1 MKKMKVKQIAEI
13 LNTINAEIIGESA
26 VVAEDL
32 SNIVDVGK
40 EVIGAVDIENYT
52 RSLIDRVGRVVF
64 WDRTYNSTAPNI
76 LKDSWEFDSIMEKI
90 RCELPDVEENPSWK
104 LTKGQSYD
112 PFIFNPPAV
121 KAKFFNSKT
130 TFEIPISFVEEQ
142 IKSAFT
148 SASEM
153 SRFFAMIENRV
164 IMKMTLCTDSMIMR
178 TINNLIAEK
187 FAANNNVINLLAGY
201 NTKMGTTL
209 TAAKALSDKE
219 FLRYACKQINL
230 YSDYLTRASML
241 FNDKGYVTFTPK
253 ENQKIV
259 MLSEF
264 DKSAEVY
271 LYSDTFHN
279 SFVKLDGYT
288 TVPYWQGSG
297 TDDNFDFDEISKI
310 SVKTASGTDIEKT
323 GIIGVIFDENA
334 CAVCNENPRTTSQ
347 YNAKGEFINYFHKWD
362 CSYIN
367 DTNEN
372 CIVFVVEDTTG
383 KP

>member
-1 MKKMKVKQIAEI
+1 MKVTQIADI
-13 LNTINAEIIGESA
+13 LNTINAETIGESA

-32 SNIVDVGK
+32 SNIVDIGK

-52 RSLIDRVGRVVF
+52 RSLIDRIGRVVF

-76 LKDSWEFDSIMEKI
+76 IKNRWEFGSIMEKI

-187 FAANNNVINLLAGY
+187 FVANNNVINLLADY

-230 YSDYLTRASML
+230 YSDYLTRASIL

-253 ENQKIV
+253 EKQKIV

-271 LYSDTFHN
+271 LYSDTYHN

-372 CIVFVVEDTTG
+372 CIVFVVEDTAG

>member
-1 MKKMKVKQIAEI
+1 MKVTQIAAI
-13 LNTINAEIIGESA
+13 LNTINAEVIGKSA

-52 RSLIDRVGRVVF
+52 RSLIDRIGRVVF

-76 LKDSWEFDSIMEKI
+76 LKDSWEFGSIMEKI

-112 PFIFNPPAV
+112 PFIFNPPTV

-130 TFEIPISFVEEQ
+130 TFEIPISFVEDQ

-187 FAANNNVINLLAGY
+187 FAANNNVINLLANY
-201 NTKMGTTL
+201 NTEKGTTL

-219 FLRYACKQINL
+219 FLRYACKQISL

-271 LYSDTFHN
+271 LYSDTYHN
-279 SFVKLDGYT
+279 NFVQLDGYT

-297 TDDNFDFDEISKI
+297 TGDNFDFDEISKI

-372 CIVFVVEDTTG
+372 CIVFVVEDTAG

>member
-1 MKKMKVKQIAEI
+1 MKVTQIADI
-13 LNTINAEIIGESA
+13 LNTINAETIGEST
-26 VVAEDL
+26 VVKEDL
-32 SNIVDVGK
+32 TNIVDVGR
-40 EVIGAVDIENYT
+40 EVLGVVDIENYT
-52 RSLIDRVGRVVF
+52 KSLIDHIGRVVF
-64 WDRTYNSTAPNI
+64 WDRTYISTAPKI
-76 LKDSWEFDSIMEKI
+76 LVDSWTFGSIMEKI

-112 PFIFNPPAV
+112 PFVFNPPSV

-187 FAANNNVINLLAGY
+187 FAANNNVINLLADY

-372 CIVFVVEDTTG
+372 CIVFVVEDTPG

>member
-1 MKKMKVKQIAEI
+1 MKVKQIAAI

-32 SNIVDVGK
+32 SNIVDIGR

-52 RSLIDRVGRVVF
+52 RSLIDRIGRVVF

-76 LKDSWEFDSIMEKI
+76 LKDSWEFGSIMEKI

-187 FAANNNVINLLAGY
+187 FAANNNVINLLADY

-310 SVKTASGTDIEKT
+310 SVKTASGTDVEKT

-372 CIVFVVEDTTG
+372 CIVFVVEDTAG

>member
-1 MKKMKVKQIAEI
+1 MKVTQIAAI

-26 VVAEDL
+26 VVKEDL
-32 SNIVDVGK
+32 SNIIDIGK

-52 RSLIDRVGRVVF
+52 RSLIDRIGRVVF

-76 LKDSWEFDSIMEKI
+76 IKDSWEFGSIMEKI

-112 PFIFNPPAV
+112 PFIFNPPTV

-164 IMKMTLCTDSMIMR
+164 IMKITLCTDSMIMR

-187 FAANNNVINLLAGY
+187 FVANNNVINLLADY
-201 NTKMGTTL
+201 NSKMGTTL
-209 TAAKALSDKE
+209 AAAKALSDKE

-297 TDDNFDFDEISKI
+297 TEDNFDFDEISKI
-310 SVKTASGTDIEKT
+310 SVKTASGTNIEKK

-372 CIVFVVEDTTG
+372 CIVFVVEDTAG

>member
-1 MKKMKVKQIAEI
+1 MKVTQIADI
-13 LNTINAEIIGESA
+13 LNTINAETIGESA
-26 VVAEDL
+26 VVKEDL
-32 SNIVDVGK
+32 TNIVDVGR
-40 EVIGAVDIENYT
+40 EILGVVDIENYT
-52 RSLIDRVGRVVF
+52 KSLIDHIGRVVF
-64 WDRTYNSTAPNI
+64 WDRTYISTAPKI
-76 LKDSWEFDSIMEKI
+76 LVDSWTFGSIMEKI

-112 PFIFNPPAV
+112 PFVFNPPSV
-121 KAKFFNSKT
+121 KAKFFNGKT

-187 FAANNNVINLLAGY
+187 FAANNNVINLLADY

-230 YSDYLTRASML
+230 YSDYLTRASTL

-271 LYSDTFHN
+271 LYSDTYHN
-279 SFVKLDGYT
+279 SFVKLNGYT

-297 TDDNFDFDEISKI
+297 TDDKFDFDEISKI

-372 CIVFVVEDTTG
+372 CIVFVVEDTAG

>member
-1 MKKMKVKQIAEI
+1 MKVKQIAAI
-13 LNTINAEIIGESA
+13 LNTINAEVIGESA
-26 VVAEDL
+26 VVEEDL
-32 SNIVDVGK
+32 SNIVDVGR

-52 RSLIDRVGRVVF
+52 RSLIDRIGRVVF

-76 LKDSWEFDSIMEKI
+76 LKDSWEFGSIMEKI

-112 PFIFNPPAV
+112 PFIFNPPTV

-187 FAANNNVINLLAGY
+187 FAANNNVINLLANY
-201 NTKMGTTL
+201 NTEKGTTL

-219 FLRYACKQINL
+219 FLRYACKQISL

-271 LYSDTFHN
+271 LYSDTYHN
-279 SFVKLDGYT
+279 NFVQLDGYT

-297 TDDNFDFDEISKI
+297 TGDNFDFDEISKI

-372 CIVFVVEDTTG
+372 CIVFVVEDTAG

>member
-1 MKKMKVKQIAEI
+1 MKVTQIAAI

-32 SNIVDVGK
+32 SNIVDVGRG
-40 EVIGAVDIENYT
+40 VIGAVDIENYT
-52 RSLIDRVGRVVF
+52 KALIDRIGRVVF

-76 LKDSWEFDSIMEKI
+76 LKDSWEFGSIMEKI

-112 PFIFNPPAV
+112 PFIFNPPTV

-187 FAANNNVINLLAGY
+187 FATNNNVINLLANY
-201 NTKMGTTL
+201 NTEKGTTL
-209 TAAKALSDKE
+209 AAAKALSDKE
-219 FLRYACKQINL
+219 FLRYACKQISL

-271 LYSDTFHN
+271 LYSDTYHN
-279 SFVKLDGYT
+279 NFVQLDGYT

-297 TDDNFDFDEISKI
+297 TGDNFDFDEISKI
-310 SVKTASGTDIEKT
+310 SVKTASGADIEKT

-372 CIVFVVEDTTG
+372 CIVFVVADTAG

>member
-1 MKKMKVKQIAEI
+1 MKKMKVTQIADI
-13 LNTINAEIIGESA
+13 LNTINAETIGEST
-26 VVAEDL
+26 VVKEDL
-32 SNIVDVGK
+32 TNIVDVGR
-40 EVIGAVDIENYT
+40 EVLGVVDLENYT
-52 RSLIDRVGRVVF
+52 KSLIDRIGRVVF
-64 WDRTYNSTAPNI
+64 WDRTYISTAPKI
-76 LKDSWEFDSIMEKI
+76 LVDSWTFGSIMEKI

-112 PFIFNPPAV
+112 PFVFNPPSV
-121 KAKFFNSKT
+121 KAKFFNGKT

-187 FAANNNVINLLAGY
+187 FAANNNVINLLADY

-209 TAAKALSDKE
+209 AAAKALSDKE

-230 YSDYLTRASML
+230 YSDYLTRASTL

-347 YNAKGEFINYFHKWD
+347 YNAKGEFINYFNKWD

-372 CIVFVVEDTTG
+372 CIVFVVEDTAG

>member
-1 MKKMKVKQIAEI
+1 MKVTQIAAI

-32 SNIVDVGK
+32 SNIVDIGK

-52 RSLIDRVGRVVF
+52 RSLIDRIGRVVF

-76 LKDSWEFDSIMEKI
+76 IKDSWEFGSIMEKI

-187 FAANNNVINLLAGY
+187 FAANNNVINLLADY
-201 NTKMGTTL
+201 NSKMGTTL
-209 TAAKALSDKE
+209 AAAKALSDKE

-372 CIVFVVEDTTG
+372 CIVFVVEDTAG

>member
-1 MKKMKVKQIAEI
+1 MKVTQIADI
-13 LNTINAEIIGESA
+13 LNTINAETIGEST
-26 VVAEDL
+26 VVKEDL
-32 SNIVDVGK
+32 TNIVDVGR
-40 EVIGAVDIENYT
+40 EVLGVVDLENYT
-52 RSLIDRVGRVVF
+52 KSLIDRIGRVVF
-64 WDRTYNSTAPNI
+64 WDRTYISTAPKI
-76 LKDSWEFDSIMEKI
+76 LVDSWTFGSIMEKI

-112 PFIFNPPAV
+112 PFVFNPPSV
-121 KAKFFNSKT
+121 KAKFFNGKT

-187 FAANNNVINLLAGY
+187 FAANNNVINLLADY

-209 TAAKALSDKE
+209 AAAKALSDKE

-230 YSDYLTRASML
+230 YSDYLTRASTL

-347 YNAKGEFINYFHKWD
+347 YNAKGEFINYFNKWD

-372 CIVFVVEDTTG
+372 CIVFVVEDTAG

>member
-1 MKKMKVKQIAEI
+1 MKVTQIAAI

-26 VVAEDL
+26 VVKEDL
-32 SNIVDVGK
+32 SNIVDVGR

-52 RSLIDRVGRVVF
+52 RSLIDRIGRVVF

-76 LKDSWEFDSIMEKI
+76 IKDSWEFGSIMEKI

-187 FAANNNVINLLAGY
+187 FAANNNVINLLADY
-201 NTKMGTTL
+201 NAKMGATL

-310 SVKTASGTDIEKT
+310 SVKTASGTAIEKT

-372 CIVFVVEDTTG
+372 CIVFVVEDTAG

>member
-1 MKKMKVKQIAEI
+1 MKVTQIAAI
-13 LNTINAEIIGESA
+13 LNTINAEIIGKSA
-26 VVAEDL
+26 VVKEDL
-32 SNIVDVGK
+32 SNIVDVGR

-52 RSLIDRVGRVVF
+52 RSLIDRIGRVVF

-76 LKDSWEFDSIMEKI
+76 IKDSWEFGSIMEKI

-187 FAANNNVINLLAGY
+187 FAANNNVINLLADY
-201 NTKMGTTL
+201 NAKMGATL

-310 SVKTASGTDIEKT
+310 SVKTASGNVIEKT

-372 CIVFVVEDTTG
+372 CIVFVVEDTAG

>member
-1 MKKMKVKQIAEI
+1 MKVKQIAAI
-13 LNTINAEIIGESA
+13 LNTINAEIIGERA

-32 SNIVDVGK
+32 SNIVDIGR
-40 EVIGAVDIENYT
+40 EVIGVVDIENYT
-52 RSLIDRVGRVVF
+52 RSLIDRIGRVVF

-76 LKDSWEFDSIMEKI
+76 LKDSWEFGSIMEKI

-187 FAANNNVINLLAGY
+187 FAANNNVINLLADY
-201 NTKMGTTL
+201 NTKMGVTL

-323 GIIGVIFDENA
+323 GIIGVIFDANA

-372 CIVFVVEDTTG
+372 CIVFVVEDTPG

>member
-1 MKKMKVKQIAEI
+1 MKVTQIAAI
-13 LNTINAEIIGESA
+13 LNTINAEVIGESA
-26 VVAEDL
+26 VVKEDL
-32 SNIVDVGK
+32 SNIVDVGR
-40 EVIGAVDIENYT
+40 EVLGAVDIENYT
-52 RSLIDRVGRVVF
+52 RSLIDRIGRVVF

-76 LKDSWEFDSIMEKI
+76 LKDSWEFGSIMEKI

-112 PFIFNPPAV
+112 PFIFNPPTV

-187 FAANNNVINLLAGY
+187 FAANNNVINLLADY

-297 TDDNFDFDEISKI
+297 TGDNFDFDEISKI
-310 SVKTASGTDIEKT
+310 SVKTASGSDIEKT

-372 CIVFVVEDTTG
+372 CIVFVVADTAVE
-383 KP
+383 P

>member
-1 MKKMKVKQIAEI
+1 MKVKQIAEI

>member
-1 MKKMKVKQIAEI
+1 MKVTQIAAI

-26 VVAEDL
+26 VVKEDL
-32 SNIVDVGK
+32 TNIVDVGR
-40 EVIGAVDIENYT
+40 EVLGVVDIENYT
-52 RSLIDRVGRVVF
+52 RSLIDRIGRVVF

-76 LKDSWEFDSIMEKI
+76 LKDSWEFGSILEKI

-112 PFIFNPPAV
+112 PFIFNPPTV

-187 FAANNNVINLLAGY
+187 FAANNNVINLLANY
-201 NTKMGTTL
+201 NTEKGTTL

-219 FLRYACKQINL
+219 FLRYACKQISL

-271 LYSDTFHN
+271 LYSDTYHN
-279 SFVKLDGYT
+279 NFVQLDGYT

-297 TDDNFDFDEISKI
+297 TGDNFDFDEISKI

-372 CIVFVVEDTTG
+372 CIVFVVADTAVG
-383 KP
+383 P

>member
-1 MKKMKVKQIAEI
+1 MKVTQIADI
-13 LNTINAEIIGESA
+13 LNTINAETIGESA
-26 VVAEDL
+26 VVKEDL
-32 SNIVDVGK
+32 TNIVDVGRK
-40 EVIGAVDIENYT
+40 VLGVVDIENYT
-52 RSLIDRVGRVVF
+52 KSLIDRIGRVVF
-64 WDRTYNSTAPNI
+64 WDRTYISTAPKI
-76 LKDSWEFDSIMEKI
+76 LVDSWTFGSIMEKI

-112 PFIFNPPAV
+112 PFVFNPPSV
-121 KAKFFNSKT
+121 KAKFFNGKT

-187 FAANNNVINLLAGY
+187 FAANNNVINLLADY

-230 YSDYLTRASML
+230 YSDYLTRASVL

-271 LYSDTFHN
+271 LYSDTYHN

-297 TDDNFDFDEISKI
+297 TDDKFDFDEISKI

-372 CIVFVVEDTTG
+372 CIVFVVEDTAG

>member
-1 MKKMKVKQIAEI
+1 MKVTQIAAI
-13 LNTINAEIIGESA
+13 LNTINAEVIGESA

-32 SNIVDVGK
+32 SNIVDIGK

-52 RSLIDRVGRVVF
+52 RSLIDRIGRVVF

-76 LKDSWEFDSIMEKI
+76 IKDSWEFGSIMEKI

-187 FAANNNVINLLAGY
+187 FAANNNVINLLADY

-372 CIVFVVEDTTG
+372 CIVFVVEDTAG

>member
-1 MKKMKVKQIAEI
+1 MKVTQIAAI
-13 LNTINAEIIGESA
+13 LNTINAEVIGESA
-26 VVAEDL
+26 VVKEDL
-32 SNIVDVGK
+32 SNIVDVGR
-40 EVIGAVDIENYT
+40 EVLGAVDIENYT
-52 RSLIDRVGRVVF
+52 RSLIDRIGRVVF

-76 LKDSWEFDSIMEKI
+76 LKDSWEFGSIMEKI

-112 PFIFNPPAV
+112 PFIFNPPTV

-187 FAANNNVINLLAGY
+187 FAANNNVINLLANY
-201 NTKMGTTL
+201 NTEKGTTL

-219 FLRYACKQINL
+219 FLRYACKQISL

-271 LYSDTFHN
+271 LYSDTYHN
-279 SFVKLDGYT
+279 NFVQLDGYT

-297 TDDNFDFDEISKI
+297 TGDNFDFDEISKI
-310 SVKTASGTDIEKT
+310 SVKTASGTDVEKT

-372 CIVFVVEDTTG
+372 CIVFVVADTAVI
-383 KP
+383 P

>member
-1 MKKMKVKQIAEI
+1 MKKMKVTQIAAI
-13 LNTINAEIIGESA
+13 LNTINAEVIGESA

-32 SNIVDVGK
+32 SNIVDIGK

-52 RSLIDRVGRVVF
+52 RSLIDRIGRVVF

-76 LKDSWEFDSIMEKI
+76 IKDSWEFGSIMEKI

-112 PFIFNPPAV
+112 PFIFNPPTV

-164 IMKMTLCTDSMIMR
+164 IMKITLCTDSMIMR

-187 FAANNNVINLLAGY
+187 FAANNNVINLLANY
-201 NTKMGTTL
+201 NTEKGTTL
-209 TAAKALSDKE
+209 SAAKALSDKE
-219 FLRYACKQINL
+219 FLRYACKQISL

-271 LYSDTFHN
+271 LYSDTYHN
-279 SFVKLDGYT
+279 NFVQLDGYT

-297 TDDNFDFDEISKI
+297 TGDNFDFDEISKI
-310 SVKTASGTDIEKT
+310 SVKTASGTDIEKK

>member
-1 MKKMKVKQIAEI
+1 MKVTQIAAI

-26 VVAEDL
+26 VVKEDL
-32 SNIVDVGK
+32 TNIVDVGR
-40 EVIGAVDIENYT
+40 EVLGAVDIENYT
-52 RSLIDRVGRVVF
+52 RSLIDRIGRVVF

-76 LKDSWEFDSIMEKI
+76 LKDSWEFGSIMEKI

-112 PFIFNPPAV
+112 PFIFNPPTV

-187 FAANNNVINLLAGY
+187 FAANNNVINLLANY
-201 NTKMGTTL
+201 NTEKGTTL

-219 FLRYACKQINL
+219 FLRYACKQISL

-271 LYSDTFHN
+271 LYSDTYHN
-279 SFVKLDGYT
+279 NFVQLNGYT

-297 TDDNFDFDEISKI
+297 TGDNFDFDEISKI

-372 CIVFVVEDTTG
+372 CIVFVVADVTG

>member
-1 MKKMKVKQIAEI
+1 MKVTQIAQI
-13 LNTINAEIIGESA
+13 LNTVNKEVIGEST
-26 VVAEDL
+26 VVKEDL
-32 SNIVDVGK
+32 TNIVDVGR
-40 EVIGAVDIENYT
+40 EVLGTVDIENYT
-52 RSLIDRVGRVVF
+52 RSLIDRIGRVVF
-64 WDRTYNSTAPNI
+64 WDRKYNSTAPDI
-76 LKDSWEFDSIMEKI
+76 LKDSWEFGSIMEKI

-112 PFIFNPPAV
+112 PFVFNPPSV

-187 FAANNNVINLLAGY
+187 FAANNNVINLLANY
-201 NTKMGTTL
+201 NTEKGTTL
-209 TAAKALSDKE
+209 KAAKALSDRE

-271 LYSDTFHN
+271 LYSDTYHN
-279 SFVKLDGYT
+279 NFVQLAGYT

-297 TDDNFDFDEISKI
+297 NDDNFNFNEISKI

-323 GIIGVIFDENA
+323 GVIGVIFDENA

-372 CIVFVVEDTTG
+372 CIVFVVADTALG
-383 KP
+383 S

>member
-1 MKKMKVKQIAEI
+1 MKVTQIADI
-13 LNTINAEIIGESA
+13 LNTINAETIGESA
-26 VVAEDL
+26 VVKEDL
-32 SNIVDVGK
+32 TNIVDVGR
-40 EVIGAVDIENYT
+40 EVLGVVDIENYT
-52 RSLIDRVGRVVF
+52 KSLIDHIGRVVF
-64 WDRTYNSTAPNI
+64 WDRTYISTAPKI
-76 LKDSWEFDSIMEKI
+76 LVDSWTFGSIMEKI

-112 PFIFNPPAV
+112 PFVFNPPSV

-187 FAANNNVINLLAGY
+187 FAANNNVINLLADY
-201 NTKMGTTL
+201 NTKTGATL

>member
-1 MKKMKVKQIAEI
+1 MKVTQIADI
-13 LNTINAEIIGESA
+13 LNTINAETIGESTI
-26 VVAEDL
+26 VKEDL
-32 SNIVDVGK
+32 TNIVDVGR
-40 EVIGAVDIENYT
+40 EVLGVVDIENYT
-52 RSLIDRVGRVVF
+52 KSLIDHIGRVVF
-64 WDRTYNSTAPNI
+64 WDRTYISTAPKI
-76 LKDSWEFDSIMEKI
+76 LVDSWTFGSIMEKI

-112 PFIFNPPAV
+112 PFVFNPPSV

-187 FAANNNVINLLAGY
+187 FAANNNVINLLADY

-297 TDDNFDFDEISKI
+297 TDANFDFDEISKI

-323 GIIGVIFDENA
+323 GVIGVIFDENA

-372 CIVFVVEDTTG
+372 CIVFVVEDTSG

>member
-1 MKKMKVKQIAEI
+1 MKVKQIAAI
-13 LNTINAEIIGESA
+13 LNTINAEVIGKSA
-26 VVAEDL
+26 VVEEDL
-32 SNIVDVGK
+32 SNIVDVGR

-52 RSLIDRVGRVVF
+52 RSLIDRIGRVVF

-76 LKDSWEFDSIMEKI
+76 LKDSWEFGSIMEKI

-112 PFIFNPPAV
+112 PFIFNPPTV

-187 FAANNNVINLLAGY
+187 FAANNNVINLLANY
-201 NTKMGTTL
+201 NTEKGTTL

-219 FLRYACKQINL
+219 FLRYACKQISL

-271 LYSDTFHN
+271 LYSDTYHN
-279 SFVKLDGYT
+279 NFVQLDGYT

-297 TDDNFDFDEISKI
+297 TGDNFDFDEISKI

-372 CIVFVVEDTTG
+372 CIVFVVEDTAG

>member
-1 MKKMKVKQIAEI
+1 MKVTQIAEI
-13 LNTINAEIIGESA
+13 LNTINKEVIGESA
-26 VVAEDL
+26 VVNEDL
-32 SNIVDVGK
+32 SNIIDIGR
-40 EVIGAVDIENYT
+40 EVLSTVDIENYT
-52 RSLIDRVGRVVF
+52 KSLVDRIGRVVF
-64 WDRTYNSTAPNI
+64 WDRAYKSTAPKI
-76 LKDSWEFDSIMEKI
+76 LVDSWEFGSIMEKI

-112 PFIFNPPAV
+112 PFEFNPPSV

-178 TINNLIAEK
+178 AINNLIAEK
-187 FAANNNVINLLAGY
+187 FATGNNVINLLSEY
-201 NTKMGTTL
+201 NTKTGTTL

-264 DKSAEVY
+264 D
-271 LYSDTFHN
+271 
-279 SFVKLDGYT
+279 
-288 TVPYWQGSG
+288 
-297 TDDNFDFDEISKI
+297 
-310 SVKTASGTDIEKT
+310 
-323 GIIGVIFDENA
+323 
-334 CAVCNENPRTTSQ
+334 
-347 YNAKGEFINYFHKWD
+347 
-362 CSYIN
+362 
-367 DTNEN
+367 
-372 CIVFVVEDTTG
+372 
-383 KP
+383 

>member
-1 MKKMKVKQIAEI
+1 MKVTQIAAI
-13 LNTINAEIIGESA
+13 LNTINAEVIGESA

-32 SNIVDVGK
+32 SNIVDIGK

-52 RSLIDRVGRVVF
+52 RSLIDRIGRVVF

-76 LKDSWEFDSIMEKI
+76 IKDSWEFGSIMEKI

-112 PFIFNPPAV
+112 PFIFNPPTV

-164 IMKMTLCTDSMIMR
+164 IMKITLCTDSMIMR

-187 FAANNNVINLLAGY
+187 FAANNNVINLLANY
-201 NTKMGTTL
+201 NTEKGTTL
-209 TAAKALSDKE
+209 SAAKALSDKE
-219 FLRYACKQINL
+219 FLRYACKQISL

-271 LYSDTFHN
+271 LYSDTYHN
-279 SFVKLDGYT
+279 NFVQLDGYT

-297 TDDNFDFDEISKI
+297 TGDNFDFDEISKI
-310 SVKTASGTDIEKT
+310 SVKTASGTDIEKK

>member
-1 MKKMKVKQIAEI
+1 MKVTQIAEI
-13 LNTINAEIIGESA
+13 LNTINTEIIGESA
-26 VVAEDL
+26 VVKEDL
-32 SNIVDVGK
+32 TNIVDVGR
-40 EVIGAVDIENYT
+40 EVLGAVDIENYT
-52 RSLIDRVGRVVF
+52 RTLIDRIGRVVF

-76 LKDSWEFDSIMEKI
+76 LKDSWEFGSIMEKI

-112 PFIFNPPAV
+112 PFTFNPPDV
-121 KAKFFNSKT
+121 KAKFYNSKT

-178 TINNLIAEK
+178 SINNLIAEK
-187 FAANNNVINLLAGY
+187 FAANNNVINLLVNY
-201 NTKMGTTL
+201 NTEKGTTL

-219 FLRYACKQINL
+219 FLRYACKQISL
-230 YSDYLTRASML
+230 YSDYLTRASII
-241 FNDKGYVTFTPK
+241 FNNKGYVTFTPK

-271 LYSDTFHN
+271 LYSDTYHN
-279 SFVKLDGYT
+279 NFVKLDGYT

-297 TDDNFDFDEISKI
+297 TGGTFDFDEISKI
-310 SVKTASGTDIEKT
+310 SVKTASGTDVEKT

-347 YNAKGEFINYFHKWD
+347 YNAKGEYINYFHKWD

-372 CIVFVVEDTTG
+372 CIVFVVADVTD

>member
-1 MKKMKVKQIAEI
+1 MKVTQIAAI

-26 VVAEDL
+26 VVKEDL
-32 SNIVDVGK
+32 SNIVDVGR

-52 RSLIDRVGRVVF
+52 RSLIDRIGRVVF

-76 LKDSWEFDSIMEKI
+76 LKDSWEFGSIMEKI

-112 PFIFNPPAV
+112 PFVFNPPAV

-187 FAANNNVINLLAGY
+187 FAANNNVINLLANY
-201 NTKMGTTL
+201 NTEKGTTL
-209 TAAKALSDKE
+209 AAAKALSDKE
-219 FLRYACKQINL
+219 FLRYACKQISL
-230 YSDYLTRASML
+230 YSDYLARASML

-271 LYSDTFHN
+271 LYSDTYHN
-279 SFVKLDGYT
+279 NFVQLAGYT

-297 TDDNFDFDEISKI
+297 TGDKFDFNEISKI
-310 SVKTASGTDIEKT
+310 SVKTASGSDVEKT

-372 CIVFVVEDTTG
+372 CIVFVVADVTG

>member
-1 MKKMKVKQIAEI
+1 MKVTQIAAI

-32 SNIVDVGK
+32 SNIVDVGR

-52 RSLIDRVGRVVF
+52 RSLIDRIGRVVF

-76 LKDSWEFDSIMEKI
+76 LKDSWEFGSIMEKI

-112 PFIFNPPAV
+112 PFIFNPPTV

-187 FAANNNVINLLAGY
+187 FAANNNVINLLTNY
-201 NTKMGTTL
+201 NTEKGTTL
-209 TAAKALSDKE
+209 AAAKALSDKE
-219 FLRYACKQINL
+219 FLRYACKQISL

-271 LYSDTFHN
+271 LYSDTYHN
-279 SFVKLDGYT
+279 NFVQLDGYT

-297 TDDNFDFDEISKI
+297 TGDNFDFDEISKI
-310 SVKTASGTDIEKT
+310 SVKTASGADIEKT

-372 CIVFVVEDTTG
+372 CIVFVVADTPG

>member
-1 MKKMKVKQIAEI
+1 MKVTQIAAI

-40 EVIGAVDIENYT
+40 EVIGAADIENYT
-52 RSLIDRVGRVVF
+52 RSLIDRIGRVVF

-76 LKDSWEFDSIMEKI
+76 IKDNWEFGSIMEKI

-112 PFIFNPPAV
+112 PFVFNPPSV

-187 FAANNNVINLLAGY
+187 FAANNNVINLLADY

-253 ENQKIV
+253 EKQKIV

-297 TDDNFDFDEISKI
+297 TSDNFDFDEISKI

>member
-1 MKKMKVKQIAEI
+1 MKVTQIAAI

-26 VVAEDL
+26 VVKEDL
-32 SNIVDVGK
+32 TNIVDVGR
-40 EVIGAVDIENYT
+40 EVLGAVDIENYT
-52 RSLIDRVGRVVF
+52 RSLIDRIGRVVF

-76 LKDSWEFDSIMEKI
+76 LKDSWEFGSIMEKI

-112 PFIFNPPAV
+112 PFIFNPPTV

-148 SASEM
+148 SPSEM

-164 IMKMTLCTDSMIMR
+164 IMKMTLCTDNMIMR

-187 FAANNNVINLLAGY
+187 FAANNNVINLLANY
-201 NTKMGTTL
+201 NTEKGTTL
-209 TAAKALSDKE
+209 PAAKALSDKE
-219 FLRYACKQINL
+219 FLRYACKQISL

-241 FNDKGYVTFTPK
+241 FNDKGYITFTPK

-271 LYSDTFHN
+271 LYSDTYHN
-279 SFVKLDGYT
+279 NFVQLAGYT

-297 TDDNFDFDEISKI
+297 TGDNFDFNEISKI
-310 SVKTASGTDIEKT
+310 SVKTASGSDVEKT

-347 YNAKGEFINYFHKWD
+347 YNAKCEFINYFHKWD

-372 CIVFVVEDTTG
+372 CIVFVVADVTG